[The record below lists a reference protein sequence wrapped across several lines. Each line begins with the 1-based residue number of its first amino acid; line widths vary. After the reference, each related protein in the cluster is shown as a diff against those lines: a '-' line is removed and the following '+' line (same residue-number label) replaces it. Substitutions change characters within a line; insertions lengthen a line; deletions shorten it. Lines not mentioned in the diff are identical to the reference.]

1 MKVSCVVAQGH
12 NRGENLDDV
21 SEAIGYRSVR
31 AEQAT
36 APRQIPVVSGGLFI
50 NVKQFRHCR

>member
-21 SEAIGYRSVR
+21 PEAIGDRSVGT
-31 AEQAT
+31 EQAA
-36 APRQIPVVSGGLFI
+36 APRQIPVVS
-50 NVKQFRHCR
+50 R